1 MSRLRSKE
9 KATDVLSKVQ
19 LPMPKLSWPF
29 PINERNQRTLDKEK
43 TNAKDRYSYDRTSQ
57 PLRDGRNMVWNQ
69 NKEVSRGARSARQPN
84 SVWKEMVKHIP
95 TNGDR
100 KKYHAE

>member
-1 MSRLRSKE
+1 MSVTKGLWTRKKLMQRIGTAMIEHHS
-9 KATDVLSKVQ
+9 LSG
-19 LPMPKLSWPF
+19 SSYSIF
-29 PINERNQRTLDKEK
+29 F
-43 TNAKDRYSYDRTSQ
+43 SYDRTSQ